1 MSETFIKEVE
11 HVAVEPVR
19 IEREHNDVIVIEG
32 VRYAGDYFR
41 TMAVPDAD
49 VLYAVRRDD
58 EDRVVFTVIRN
69 VEEAEAFFDYVFLAE
84 AMDPSAT
91 PLSMG
96 TSTSPQMREERANLG
111 GEIRKEIDNAI

>member
-1 MSETFIKEVE
+1 MSQTFIQEVA

-84 AMDPSAT
+84 VMDPSVAEY
-91 PLSMG
+91 SDI
-96 TSTSPQMREERANLG
+96 SPNVRKERGNLERENL
-111 GEIRKEIDNAI
+111 KEIDNAI

>member
-1 MSETFIKEVE
+1 MSQQFIQEVE

-84 AMDPSAT
+84 AMDDPSVAEY
-91 PLSMG
+91 SDI
-96 TSTSPQMREERANLG
+96 SPNIRKERGNLERENL
-111 GEIRKEIDNAI
+111 KEIDNAI

>member
-58 EDRVVFTVIRN
+58 EDRVVFKVIRN

-84 AMDPSAT
+84 AMDDPSVAEY
-91 PLSMG
+91 SDI
-96 TSTSPQMREERANLG
+96 SPNFRALCGHLGRESL
-111 GEIRKEIDNAI
+111 KEIDNAI